1 MTDVAPETVLMTQ
14 AARLYFDRQQS
25 KVDIAAALGISR
37 FRVARLI
44 SQALDDGLV
53 RIEYCNV
60 APADRSLA
68 AAIEAHYDLDLCVVA
83 GGSSLTDVAREAAA
97 MVDGLLGPGDVVGIA
112 WGTTLG
118 EVVSAMPARR
128 EPSVAVVQ
136 LAGNAVGFDR
146 AHDPAELARLLAE
159 RWGAGHHPLFA
170 PAFVDGADVR
180 DALLRQPDVAP
191 TVALFERLTMAIVG
205 IGAFGGTL
213 RDPAGG
219 SSLVR
224 SGALPAE
231 VVDELVR
238 DGVVG
243 DVLLHPVT
251 ADGRFPATALAA
263 RAVGISVEGLR
274 EVPRVIAVAV
284 GAAKSDA
291 IRGALRSGLVR
302 ILVTDVAAAQAIA
315 PTIAPRDLS

>member
-1 MTDVAPETVLMTQ
+1 MTDPPPVSTLMTQ

-44 SQALDDGLV
+44 SQAIDDGLV
-53 RIEYCNV
+53 RIEYRDA

-68 AAIEAHYDLDLCVVA
+68 AAIETHYGLDLCVVA
-83 GGSSLTDVAREAAA
+83 GGSSMTDVARAAA
-97 MVDGLLGPGDVVGIA
+97 SIVDGLIAPDDVVGIA

-118 EVVSAMPARR
+118 EVVAAMPARR
-128 EPSVAVVQ
+128 EPSLAIVQ

-159 RWGAGHHPLFA
+159 RWGAIHHPLFA
-170 PAFVDGADVR
+170 PAFVDRADVR

-191 TVALFERLTMAIVG
+191 TVAMFGRLTLALVG
-205 IGAFGGTL
+205 IGAF
-213 RDPAGG
+213 RAGSGLADG

-224 SGALPAE
+224 TGALPAD
-231 VVDELVR
+231 VVDELV
-238 DGVVG
+238 GGGIVG

-251 ADGRFPATALAA
+251 ADGRFPATGLAA
-263 RAVGISVEGLR
+263 RAVGISVDGLR
-274 EVPRVIAVAV
+274 AVPRVVAVAA
-284 GAAKSDA
+284 GAAKADA

-302 ILVTDVAAAQAIA
+302 ILVTDAAAARAIA
-315 PTIAPRDLS
+315 PADPT